1 MASRQAEVF
10 PLADETMLRCYI
22 ALDAMRRGA
31 GSSPL
36 FSTLA
41 THLIMSINLCKQGF
55 CVNRFP
61 VIRVAQQGLLA
72 MRSREEPQD
81 WTLGETT
88 YDAICEALV
97 VLDEQMRVA
106 PAAQVNQARNAMLLL
121 LENVRK
127 AA

>member
-1 MASRQAEVF
+1 VF

-41 THLIMSINLCKQGF
+41 THLILAINLCKQGF
-55 CVNRFP
+55 RVDRFP
-61 VIRVAQQGLLA
+61 AIRLAQQGLLA
-72 MRSREEPQD
+72 MRRRQEPQD
-81 WTLGETT
+81 WTLEENT
-88 YDAICEALV
+88 YRAICEALV
-97 VLDEQMRVA
+97 VLEEQLRVA
-106 PAAQVNQARNAMLLL
+106 PAAQVNQARNAMLHLL
-121 LENVRK
+121 DTVRK